1 MAGVAAPAGA
11 STGPEAELPKGK
23 GFKVWL
29 DRKAWRDFIVAIPY
43 VWLLF
48 FFLLPFFI
56 VFAMSFAR
64 SLIAVPPFEYESQWP
79 YIVFDNY
86 HRLFTDGRYLQ
97 AYSVSII
104 NAGFAT
110 ILCLIIGYP
119 MALGIA
125 RTRGAWRNI
134 LLLMVILPFWTS
146 FLLRVYAWIGL
157 LSNNSWFNR
166 GLTSLYNTLFGV
178 FGTISNVP
186 MMNTNFAVVLII
198 VYSYLP
204 FMILP
209 LYANLERLDYTLNE
223 AAMDLGSKP
232 WQVFKDVTLP
242 LSIPGIVA
250 GALLVFIPASG
261 ELVIPS
267 LVGRADNP
275 MIGRM
280 INDEFGLNRDWPMAS
295 AVSVA
300 LLVLLVVPI
309 MIYNHMVGRAERGS
323 A

>member
-1 MAGVAAPAGA
+1 MAGMAA
-11 STGPEAELPKGK
+11 STQASAGPESELPAGK

-64 SLIAVPPFEYESQWP
+64 SLIAQPPFEYDQQWP
-79 YIVFDNY
+79 YVVLDNY

-97 AYSVSII
+97 AYSISII

-125 RTRGAWRNI
+125 RARGAWRNI
-134 LLLMVILPFWTS
+134 LLLLVILPFWTS

-178 FGTISNVP
+178 FGTINNVP

-209 LYANLERLDYTLNE
+209 LYANLEKLDYTLNE

-242 LSIPGIVA
+242 LSLPGIVA

-261 ELVIPS
+261 ELVIPT

-295 AVSVA
+295 TVSVA

-309 MIYNHMVGRAERGS
+309 MIYNSMASRAEGRN
-323 A
+323 

>member
-1 MAGVAAPAGA
+1 MAGIAAPTGA
-11 STGPEAELPKGK
+11 TTGPEAELPKGR
-23 GFKVWL
+23 GIKVWL

-64 SLIAVPPFEYESQWP
+64 SLIAVPPFEYNSQWP

-104 NAGFAT
+104 NAGLAT

-134 LLLMVILPFWTS
+134 LLLLVILPFWTS

-157 LSNNSWFNR
+157 LSSNSWFNR
-166 GLTSLYNTLFGV
+166 GLTSLYNTFFGA
-178 FGTISNVP
+178 FGTINNVP

-295 AVSVA
+295 TVAVA

-309 MIYNHMVGRAERGS
+309 MIYNHMVGRAEKGS